1 MSNGY
6 VILSTHGYIQ
16 KGNRYFWKIGAET
29 KFNQGFKSKRDC
41 DKWVDEKRIEYGFEW
56 RVGFMVKFKKFDQP
70 WVLVDR
76 KGNEVK
82 I

>member
-29 KFNQGFKSKRDC
+29 KFNQGFKSKQDC
-41 DKWVDEKRIEYGFEW
+41 ENWINKKKDEYGLEW

-76 KGNEVK
+76 KGNDVK